1 MISRKGRVAVAAA
14 AAALGLSALI
24 APSANA
30 AGKTIVI
37 WADKLPAPA
46 ITQVAKGFKGATVKV
61 VVRDFGKMRDDLKA
75 ITPADAPDL
84 VFGAH
89 DWTGE
94 FAANGTVVK
103 LSLPAALGK
112 QYGANALDAFSY
124 NGSLYGMPMVVE
136 NMALVRNADL
146 APTAPKTM
154 DEMIATIK
162 SLWAA
167 GKTDKKIGIAIPGG
181 DPYHHYGFFSG
192 LGGYIFGTTP
202 NGGADPTLI
211 GLDNPKLM
219 SNASKVDSWVKDGI
233 LSASVDYGAAK
244 TAFMD
249 GKAAF
254 WYTGAWEAGNIAKIT
269 NFKVSVDTYPTI
281 VPGVK
286 SVPFLGYQGIWVTK
300 YAKTHG
306 VDAEAKQFLLNF
318 LAPTKGATAI
328 SNARGLAPAN
338 LTAKNN
344 DKWLAAF
351 GKNARYGVAMP
362 NIPEMGKVWGDLGS
376 AWGKTTKASEPVPAR
391 TAFQQAANTI
401 RNLING

>member
-24 APSANA
+24 APSASA

-46 ITQVAKGFKGATVKV
+46 LTQMAKGFKGATVKV

-103 LSLPAALGK
+103 ISLPAALKK
-112 QYGANALDAFSY
+112 QYGSNSLDAFSY
-124 NGSLYGMPMVVE
+124 NGQLYGMPMVVE
-136 NMALVRNADL
+136 NMALVRNVDL

-192 LGGYIFGTTP
+192 LGGYVFGKTAK
-202 NGGADPTLI
+202 GADDPNNI
-211 GLDNPKLM
+211 GIDNSRFLK
-219 SNASKVDSWVKDGI
+219 NAAVVDTWVKDGI
-233 LSASVDYGAAK
+233 LSGSVDYGAAK

-249 GKAAF
+249 GKAPF
-254 WYTGAWEAGNIAKIT
+254 WYTGAWEASSIAKIT
-269 NFKVSVDTYPTI
+269 NFKVSVDVYPTI
-281 VPGVK
+281 VPGIK

-306 VDAEAKQFLLNF
+306 VEAQARQFLLNY
-318 LAPTKGATAI
+318 LAPTKGASAI

-344 DKWLAAF
+344 DPWLAAF
-351 GKNARYGVAMP
+351 GKNGVNGVPMP
-362 NIPEMGKVWGDLGS
+362 AIPEMGKVWGDLGS
-376 AWGKTTKASEPVPAR
+376 AWAKTTKAAETVPAK
-391 TAFQQAANTI
+391 TAFSQAASTI
-401 RNLING
+401 RNLIAG